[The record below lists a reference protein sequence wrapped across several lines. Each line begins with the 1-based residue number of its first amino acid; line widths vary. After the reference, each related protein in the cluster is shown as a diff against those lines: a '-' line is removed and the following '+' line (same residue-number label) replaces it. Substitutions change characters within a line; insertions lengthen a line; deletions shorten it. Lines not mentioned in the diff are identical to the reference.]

1 MTNRFKVRFIFLP
14 KREHEIFHP
23 AVSADM
29 TTCTLVGIERYTA
42 QSQYVATASPLT
54 TLSLNQPK
62 HVAIRTP
69 V

>member
-1 MTNRFKVRFIFLP
+1 MFFLP
-14 KREHEIFHP
+14 KREREIFHP

-42 QSQYVATASPLT
+42 QSQYVATAFPPPT